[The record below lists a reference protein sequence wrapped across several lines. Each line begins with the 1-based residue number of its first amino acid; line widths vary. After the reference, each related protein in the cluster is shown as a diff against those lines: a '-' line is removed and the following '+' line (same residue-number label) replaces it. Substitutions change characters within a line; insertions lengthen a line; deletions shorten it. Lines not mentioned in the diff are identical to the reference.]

1 MLYKQAANIAQRVW
15 SSLRKTVPGLPK
27 KYTGQFN
34 SVLPLNPGTGKGTSR
49 LYNKGVGDYRF
60 KWPNLG
66 DRTLIEAKGGQ
77 YIGGLNPENA
87 HWWFKP
93 KGEKVY
99 SPLARYDESLL
110 SKNLKNNY
118 RIKTV
123 EGTPIDRIKP
133 YHGQNGIIG
142 LFLEQDIFNIPNA
155 AVGDPQFMQK
165 LKQARILRKAKG
177 KPKPR
182 DLNYGSK
189 PRVSI
194 HAENST
200 DLGGSY
206 ASLID
211 NRITWAPTLS
221 ARALDNNLNFRSKDP
236 LATNGGGLSPI
247 SLSSAKSEP
256 LDINHLLH
264 EANHLI
270 SFNKPKNRGSF
281 ALARRRFIRRA
292 DKKADRLGI
301 DPYVLDYIEAAQ
313 YGLHAK
319 EGLAAL
325 KNEPLGLIP
334 TYRLPATRIAAAGVN
349 LFKSSPQEILKTID
363 KMYDV
368 PLDSLMSVS
377 PEFTRSVLA
386 TANTR
391 LRATDAT
398 RRLNLQRQLAQVK
411 HNNVSKALNLLEQW
425 KAKGSVDATTY
436 STLHDNLRRMSKQL
450 TQGTDTLKAQAKELQ
465 SVNRRYRKMFKDASY
480 TRAVWDKIPSH
491 FIEKV

>member
-34 SVLPLNPGTGKGTSR
+34 SVLPLNPGAGKGTSR

-60 KWPNLG
+60 KRPNLG

-118 RIKTV
+118 RIKADV
-123 EGTPIDRIKP
+123 GNISIDSIKP
-133 YHGQNGIIG
+133 WPGKNGIIG
-142 LFLEQDIFNIPNA
+142 LFSERDLFNIPNA

-165 LKQARILRKAKG
+165 LEQARILRKAKG

-182 DLNYGSK
+182 DLNYRPK
-189 PRVSI
+189 PKVFI
-194 HAENST
+194 NAEKPA
-200 DLGGSY
+200 DHGGSQ
-206 ASLID
+206 ALLLD
-211 NRITWAPTLS
+211 NKIRWAPALS
-221 ARALDNNLNFRSKDP
+221 AHALDNNLNFRSKGP
-236 LATNGGGLSPI
+236 LATNGIGLTPI
-247 SLSSAKSEP
+247 SLSSAKTEA
-256 LDINHLLH
+256 LDIDQLLH
-264 EANHLI
+264 EANHFI
-270 SFNKPKNRGSF
+270 SFNKPKNRRSF
-281 ALARRRFIRRA
+281 ALARKRFIPRTN
-292 DKKADRLGI
+292 KKAERLGI

-334 TYRLPATRIAAAGVN
+334 KYRLPATRIAAGVS

-480 TRAVWDKIPSH
+480 TRAVWDRIPSH